1 MTRWTRAVGVS
12 AVIAAGGVVGMVHAD
27 MPQPSAA
34 AIPTSSTAHIRQPAH
49 PSCNTYTPDGVLGP
63 HVPARYVVIWEL
75 PGTYQPITA
84 DACKTFGSVTPP
96 CTAPTFDQ
104 CIIKPAP

>member
-12 AVIAAGGVVGMVHAD
+12 AVIAAGALVGGSSQVASG
-27 MPQPSAA
+27 QPSA
-34 AIPTSSTAHIRQPAH
+34 TSSIVIVRQPAH
-49 PSCNTYTPDGVLGP
+49 PSCNTYTPDGQLSTP

-75 PGTYQPITA
+75 PGSYQPITA

-104 CIIKPAP
+104 CIIKP